1 MRDIRL
7 SKIED
12 IDTIMQVIDSG
23 RNIMR
28 LSGNL
33 NQWTNGYPTKEQLL
47 KDISSKNNYSVFD
60 NNKLSAVFTFIKGPD
75 ITYKNIY
82 NGSWLNDETNYYVVH
97 RMAKLQKAKNIFN
110 DCLDYCFKKSKNI
123 RLDTHRDNKIMQK
136 VIENYNFTYCGI
148 IYLADGSERLA
159 YQKILTNY

>member
-60 NNKLSAVFTFIKGPD
+60 NNKLSAVFTFIKGLD

-82 NGSWLNDETNYYVVH
+82 NGS
-97 RMAKLQKAKNIFN
+97 
-110 DCLDYCFKKSKNI
+110 
-123 RLDTHRDNKIMQK
+123 
-136 VIENYNFTYCGI
+136 
-148 IYLADGSERLA
+148 
-159 YQKILTNY
+159 